1 MTVYPYTMAL
11 MESLTKCDLVSAEQD
26 LVMTSW
32 SERDEERRSSV
43 SNRSTEPS
51 AHVREQG
58 WV

>member
-1 MTVYPYTMAL
+1 MAL

-32 SERDEERRSSV
+32 SERDEERRSSA

>member
-1 MTVYPYTMAL
+1 MAL